1 MDLTHASREWSS
13 RPADERF
20 VNLEEMRQVALAS
33 QARSREVVV
42 STKELNFTGNV
53 GQLLLHGPNGHG
65 YTPTH
70 WAFGQAS
77 TLVGAP
83 AAYLR
88 KLSTRLAAE
97 NLNEGLATLA
107 KQDVKVLIEA
117 NGTHRIRALTGPDY
131 GRIWD
136 HAVIGKVIEHFGD
149 GVNGD
154 FRVPGKWGKALDAVT
169 VEDTTL
175 YRGDRSMFIFLADE
189 ANKIEIKN
197 RRAGKPGAL
206 SRGFFL
212 WQSEVR
218 AAVFGIGSFLFD
230 YVCGNRIVWGAEDYC
245 EVRLR
250 HTKSAPDRW
259 AQMIDALAEKMV
271 NYRES
276 SERPVAEVIAAA
288 QRTRIETDK
297 LPVMLETTFGKA
309 NAKLIALAHLT
320 DEDRPMETIW
330 DVVTG
335 ATAFARSIGWQEE
348 RVEIERLAGG
358 LLDKVVV
365 N

>member
-1 MDLTHASREWSS
+1 MDLTHANREWSS

-20 VNLEEMRQVALAS
+20 VNLDDMRQVALAS
-33 QARSREVVV
+33 KLKSREKVV
-42 STKELNFTGNV
+42 STKDISFTGNV

-70 WAFGQAS
+70 WAFGQAAL
-77 TLVGAP
+77 LVGAP
-83 AAYLR
+83 ADYLR
-88 KLSTRLAAE
+88 KLSPRLAAA
-97 NLNEGLATLA
+97 NLNEGLDGLSRR
-107 KQDVKVLIEA
+107 DVKVLIEA
-117 NGTHRIRALTGPDY
+117 NGTARIRAITGPDY

-136 HAVIGKVIEHFGD
+136 HAVISKVMDHFGD

-154 FRVPGKWGKALDAVT
+154 FRVPGKWGKALDVVT
-169 VEDTTL
+169 KDDTTL

-189 ANKIEIKN
+189 ANKIEIQN
-197 RRAGKPGAL
+197 RRDGKPGAL

-218 AAVFGIGSFLFD
+218 AAVFGIGTFLFD

-250 HTKSAPDRW
+250 HTKSAPDKW
-259 AQMIDALAEKMV
+259 AQMIDTLAEKMAS
-271 NYRES
+271 YRDS
-276 SERPVAEVIAAA
+276 SERPVTEVIAAA
-288 QRTRIETDK
+288 QRTRIESEK
-297 LPVMLETTFGKA
+297 LPVMLEATFGKA
-309 NAKLIALAHLT
+309 HAKQVALAHLS
-320 DEDRPMETIW
+320 DEDRPIETLW

-335 ATAFARSIGWQEE
+335 ATAFARSISWQED
-348 RVEIERLAGG
+348 RVEVERIAGG
-358 LLDKVVV
+358 LLDRVAL